1 MRRIGKRC
9 KMKISIFGHF
19 GKGNFGNDSTLQ
31 ATLYHLR
38 RLVPDAEVTCI
49 CLSPETVAATYNV
62 EAVPISNTVVE
73 PWAPRNPLGKLMRKI
88 LVGVPYEVYRW
99 IKGLILLRGSNAL
112 IFPGTGLL
120 TDVYGL
126 QNWGPYSVFKW
137 TAIAKLCRC
146 KVIFLSVGAGPLN
159 SKRGRWLV
167 RAALRLADFRSY
179 RDDATKQYLSSIGVQ
194 TVTDSVSPDLAF
206 SLPKGILPPSDL
218 CGGRRPVIG
227 LGLMLYRGE
236 FSATAVDSSCYP
248 AYLGALRIFVKWLL
262 SRGYDVRLLGGD
274 LCDMPA
280 VRDFKD
286 SLKRDLEVDGNDRI
300 IEEPINSVENLLSQL
315 MTTEAVVATRFHNTL
330 FALLLNKPTISIAFH
345 QKCVSLMSDMGL
357 SEYSQKFED
366 LDADKLIAQF
376 CDLER
381 NAGSLTQMIR
391 QKAEGFRRALD
402 EQYRLI
408 FQDFEPQ

>member
-1 MRRIGKRC
+1 
-9 KMKISIFGHF
+9 MKISIFGHF

-38 RLVPDAEVTCI
+38 RLVPNAEVTCI
-49 CLSPETVAATYNV
+49 CMSPESVAATYNV
-62 EAVPISNTVVE
+62 AAVPISDTVVK
-73 PWAPRNPLGKLMRKI
+73 PWTLRNPLARLMRKI
-88 LVGVPYEVYRW
+88 FIGVPSEIYRW
-99 IKGLILLRGSNAL
+99 VKSFMILRGTDAL
-112 IFPGTGLL
+112 IVPGTGLL

-146 KVIFLSVGAGPLN
+146 RVIFLSVGAGPLY

-167 RAALRLADFRSY
+167 RAALALADFRSY
-179 RDDATKQYLSSIGVQ
+179 RDDATKQYLSAIGVR
-194 TVTDSVSPDLAF
+194 TVADSVSPDLAF
-206 SLPKGILPPSDL
+206 SLPKDILPPTDL
-218 CGGRRPVIG
+218 RGGRRPVIG

-236 FSATAVDSSCYP
+236 FSATAADSSCYA
-248 AYLGALRIFVKWLL
+248 AYLGALRVFVKWLL
-262 SRGYDVRLLGGD
+262 SRGYDVRLLSGD

-280 VRDFKD
+280 VRDFKEL
-286 SLKRDLEVDGNDRI
+286 LKGDLAVGGNDRI
-300 IEEPINSVENLLSQL
+300 IQEPINSVENLLSQL

-330 FALLLNKPTISIAFH
+330 LALLLNKPTISIAFH

-376 CDLER
+376 CDLEK
-381 NAGSLTQMIR
+381 NAGSLTQTIR

-402 EQYRLI
+402 DQYRLI
-408 FQDFEPQ
+408 FQYFEPQ